1 MNKKKHILVISQ
13 YFYPEQFRINDIC
26 KEWIERGYQLMVIT
40 GIPNYPQGKYFNGYG
55 IWKRHREVYNGIDI
69 IRIPL
74 IPRGGNAI
82 MLCLNYLS
90 FVISGFFWQLFTSV
104 KADNVFIYEVSPM
117 TQALPGIWYAKRK
130 NIPCYLYVTDLWP
143 ENVEVVT
150 GIHNPFIL
158 KLLQAMVDYIYRHCT
173 DIFTSSKSFIE
184 HISKR
189 GISESRL
196 HFWPQ
201 YAEDFYQPGV
211 AVAATEIP
219 QDGIF
224 NITFA
229 GNIGYAQGLE
239 ILPEVAGIL
248 KEKNLKVRFNI
259 IGDGRYR
266 NDLIRLTEQKQ
277 IREYFNFIEKKP
289 AVEIPRYLRSSN
301 AAFIC
306 LSKSPV
312 FAMTIPAKT
321 QSCMACGIPILLSAD
336 GEVQDIIREAQCG
349 FVSNSQDVEGLVR
362 SIEKIIRLP
371 QEELDQMASN
381 SLNYYNS
388 NFNKKI
394 LLDEMDLYF
403 KGERHV

>member
-1 MNKKKHILVISQ
+1 MNKKMHILVISQ

-26 KEWIERGYQLMVIT
+26 KEWVKRGYQVTVIT
-40 GIPNYPQGKYFNGYG
+40 GIPNYPQGKYYSGYG
-55 IWKRHREVYNGIDI
+55 IWKRRREVYDGIDI

-90 FVISGFFWQLFTSV
+90 FVISGFFWQLFTTV

-130 NIPCYLYVTDLWP
+130 KIPCYLYVTDLWP
-143 ENVEVVT
+143 ENVEIVT

-173 DIFTSSKSFIE
+173 DIFTSSKSFID

-189 GISESRL
+189 GVSESKL

-201 YAEDFYQPGV
+201 YAEDFYQPDV
-211 AVAATEIP
+211 SAAVPEIP
-219 QDGIF
+219 QDSIF

-239 ILPEVAGIL
+239 ILPEAARIL
-248 KEKNLKVRFNI
+248 KGKNLKVRFNI

-266 NDLIRLTEQKQ
+266 KDLILLTENKQ
-277 IREYFNFIEKKP
+277 VFEYFNFIEKKS
-289 AVEIPRYLRSSN
+289 AVEIPRYLKSSD

-336 GEVQDIIREAQCG
+336 GEVQNIIQKAQCG
-349 FVSNSQDVEGLVR
+349 YVSDSKDVKGLVQN
-362 SIEKIIRLP
+362 IEKIICLP
-371 QEELDQMASN
+371 RVELDQMASN
-381 SLNYYNS
+381 ALNYYNRKY
-388 NFNKKI
+388 NKNM

-403 KGERHV
+403 KGEKHV